1 MVERQR
7 VDPADFRRARFRHF
21 TPSPTRWGD
30 CDRLGHVNNVLFVR
44 YFETGRL
51 DYMLKVLDIDTRAGL
66 ASSLILADIH
76 VSFLAQIHHPSA
88 LEVGTRVSRLGNR
101 SFDFESA
108 IFAPRAE
115 TSGVETSGEDAP
127 LAIARATC
135 VWYDY
140 RADRSVPIPQ
150 RERRIIQ
157 QFEEIES

>member
-1 MVERQR
+1 MVEAQR
-7 VDPADFRRARFRHF
+7 VDPERFRRGQFRHF

-66 ASSLILADIH
+66 DSSLILADIH
-76 VSFLAQIHHPSA
+76 VTFLSQIHHPTA
-88 LEVGTRVSRLGNR
+88 LEVGSRISRLGNR

-108 IFAPRAE
+108 IFAP
-115 TSGVETSGEDAP
+115 GEDAP
-127 LAIARATC
+127 LATARATC

-140 RADRSVPIPQ
+140 RADRSVPIPA
-150 RERRIIQ
+150 RERQIIQ
-157 QFEEIES
+157 QFEGIES

>member
-1 MVERQR
+1 MVEAQR
-7 VDPADFRRARFRHF
+7 VDPEDFNREKFRHF

-51 DYMLKVLDIDTRAGL
+51 DYMLEVLEIDTRAGL
-66 ASSLILADIH
+66 ESSLILADIH
-76 VSFLAQIHHPSA
+76 VTFLGQIHHPAA

-108 IFAPRAE
+108 IFAP
-115 TSGVETSGEDAP
+115 GEAAP
-127 LAIARATC
+127 RSVARATC

-140 RADRSVPIPQ
+140 RADRSRPIPE
-150 RERRIIQ
+150 RERQIIQ
-157 QFEEIES
+157 QFEGTES

>member
-7 VDPADFRRARFRHF
+7 VDRDGFRRERFRHF

-66 ASSLILADIH
+66 ESSLILADIH
-76 VSFLAQIHHPSA
+76 VTFLDQIHHPSA

-101 SFDFESA
+101 SFDFASA
-108 IFAPRAE
+108 IFVPGDDAPRA
-115 TSGVETSGEDAP
+115 T
-127 LAIARATC
+127 ARATC

-140 RADRSVPIPQ
+140 RADESLPIPP
-150 RERRIIQ
+150 RERQLIQ
-157 QFEEIES
+157 QFEGIES

>member
-1 MVERQR
+1 MVEAQR
-7 VDPADFRRARFRHF
+7 VDPERFVRGKFRHF

-66 ASSLILADIH
+66 ESSLILADIH
-76 VSFLAQIHHPSA
+76 VSFLGQIHHPAA
-88 LEVGTRVSRLGNR
+88 LEVGTRISRLGNR

-108 IFAPRAE
+108 IFAPGETGPRA
-115 TSGVETSGEDAP
+115 T
-127 LAIARATC
+127 ARATC

-140 RADRSVPIPQ
+140 RADRSLSIPE
-150 RERRIIQ
+150 RERQIIQ
-157 QFEEIES
+157 QFEGIES